1 MTASAP
7 RFPFSAVVGQDDA
20 RLALLLAAID
30 PAIGGVLL
38 RGEKGTAKSTMA
50 RSLAGLLPGGA
61 PFVELP
67 LGTTEERLVGT
78 LDPRSEGGEVVFL
91 PGLLE
96 AAHGGVLYVDEVN
109 LLPAPLVDALLDVA
123 ASGVNRIERP
133 GLSHEHPARFVLVGS
148 MNPEEGEL
156 RPQLLDRFGLAVEVL
171 APDDPVTRAEIVRR
185 RLTHDAGG
193 QVVGTES
200 DIVLRARL
208 AAAMPAELPDD
219 IVTFA
224 CRLAVSVGAQG
235 LRADLVLCRA
245 AAALAGWSG
254 RGATTEADIEQV
266 ASLALGHRRQRK
278 PFAPP
283 IIADDE
289 LQRALAAVRRS
300 FGRDAE
306 PAAPAAPAPAASA
319 ARERS
324 VAVPGLG
331 GEPPGARQG
340 APAAPA
346 GTAEAPNGPVVGDG
360 EDTGDDGGD
369 TASGA
374 VRDRGDR
381 PLPDDVPAGDGASTA
396 TDTLAGGTPV
406 DDGDGEEAA
415 HEARGGDDRGDD
427 TAGGGPTPETGKALG
442 DQ

>member
-1 MTASAP
+1 MIGSAP

-67 LGTTEERLVGT
+67 LGTNEERLVGT
-78 LDPRSEGGEVVFL
+78 LDPRSGDGEAVFL

-200 DIVLRARL
+200 DIVLRGRL

-224 CRLAVSVGAQG
+224 CRLAVNVGAQG

-254 RGATTEADIEQV
+254 RSVTTEADIEQV
-266 ASLALGHRRQRK
+266 ASLALGHRRHRK

-306 PAAPAAPAPAASA
+306 PAAAARSAAPGRP
-319 ARERS
+319 

-331 GEPPGARQG
+331 GEPPGARPG
-340 APAAPA
+340 GPAAPA
-346 GTAEAPNGPVVGDG
+346 PSPEATGGPGAGDG
-360 EDTGDDGGD
+360 ESTGGDSGDPAPDTG
-369 TASGA
+369 
-374 VRDRGDR
+374 RDRGG
-381 PLPDDVPAGDGASTA
+381 PPTDDVPTGDRTSTADGAPMADAAPTGDS
-396 TDTLAGGTPV
+396 DAGEA
-406 DDGDGEEAA
+406 GE
-415 HEARGGDDRGDD
+415 DRGDGD
-427 TAGGGPTPETGKALG
+427 RSGDATGRLRAPESGKAL
-442 DQ
+442 DDH